1 MALFLP
7 GLAALAPQ
15 IPDSASFH
23 RFREGVPAEPPPIP
37 GGVMTVLR
45 AIFNAP
51 TWAWVVGIVVGLTV
65 GIWLALFLWRRR
77 SAIGHWLTTRDR
89 GVKIAMST
97 GAVLVLALL
106 FRGGQVSW
114 NFMQHDNAF
123 CVGCHIMEGPWNKFG
138 SDAGKHSALQCH
150 DCHQQS
156 LYASTR
162 QLVLWVANKPVE
174 IPPHAPV
181 PNARCESCHAKDQ
194 SEAWTRI
201 AQTAGHR
208 VHLESDSS
216 ALEKV
221 LCVTCHGKEVHA
233 FIPANETCGS
243 AGCHANLDIK
253 LGRMATQSTL
263 HCNQC
268 HQFTAEVPR
277 LATREDAADAM
288 QPGSRQ
294 CFSCHAM
301 RQVAGDFDPARDPH
315 NGTCGTCHNPHTQ
328 TTPAEAG
335 KTCSQCHADWQTV
348 PFHTGRAHG
357 QVGQQCLVCHNQHAA
372 RVDAS
377 DCVACHTSVTAR
389 FGTLRLRPP
398 LPFDTTRAL
407 RTSARDPEQ
416 PVPPSVGHFDGARPP
431 GPVAWPPRPAAAP
444 APAAEIEL
452 PGKGDTPPPELPA
465 PDPPTAAAEPSIAS
479 VDSFPHARHTR
490 LACITCHT
498 TGASSATLTF
508 VPPRGCQI
516 CHHQAPRSS
525 NCAACHR
532 PGDLAAIRALAVPIG
547 VKDREPR
554 VRSVGFAHQTHTE
567 LRCVTCHT
575 QPVSL
580 APAEGVRRCADC
592 HSDHHAAGRS
602 CAACHTG
609 PEIRTAHADDLAASH
624 QRCDACH
631 TASTVARFTPD
642 RLFCATCHAEQAK
655 DHYPSRECATC
666 HFLESPAELRR
677 RLTGPGRS

>member
-1 MALFLP
+1 MFAPL
-7 GLAALAPQ
+7 LAALTQ
-15 IPDSASFH
+15 QVPDSASFH
-23 RFREGVPAEPPPIP
+23 RFREGIPAEPPPIP

-45 AIFNAP
+45 AVFNAP
-51 TWAWVVGIVVGLTV
+51 AWAWAVGIVVGLAGGT
-65 GIWLALFLWRRR
+65 WLALFLWRRR
-77 SAIGHWLTTRDR
+77 RAIGHWLSTRDR
-89 GVKIAMST
+89 GVKIAMGT

-123 CVGCHIMEGPWNKFG
+123 CVGCHIMEGPWNKFAT
-138 SDAGKHSALQCH
+138 DAGKHSALQCH

-194 SEAWTRI
+194 PEAWSRI
-201 AQTAGHR
+201 VHTAGHR

-233 FIPANETCGS
+233 FIPASATCGS
-243 AGCHANLDIK
+243 AGCHGNLDIK
-253 LGRMATQSTL
+253 LGRMATQTTL

-288 QPGSRQ
+288 HPGSRQ

-301 RQVAGDFDPARDPH
+301 RELLTDFDPARDPH
-315 NGTCGTCHNPHTQ
+315 NGTCSTCHNPHTQ
-328 TTPAEAG
+328 ETPAEARA
-335 KTCSQCHADWQTV
+335 TCTQCHADWQKV

-377 DCVACHTSVTAR
+377 DCVACHTSVTER

-398 LPFDTTRAL
+398 LPFDTLRAL
-407 RTSARDPEQ
+407 RTSMRVPEA
-416 PVPPSVGHFDGARPP
+416 PGAPGSGHFDGARTP
-431 GPVAWPPRPAAAP
+431 GPVTWPAYQPAAP
-444 APAAEIEL
+444 VAEPVDP
-452 PGKGDTPPPELPA
+452 PGKGDIPPPELPA
-465 PDPPTAAAEPSIAS
+465 PDPPALTAASPISS
-479 VDSFPHARHTR
+479 VDSFPHTRHSR

-498 TGASSATLTF
+498 VGAEGGSLTF

-516 CHHQAPRSS
+516 CHHQAPQSS
-525 NCAACHR
+525 NCAACHQ

-547 VKDREPR
+547 VKDRDPR
-554 VRSVGFAHQTHTE
+554 VRTVGFAHQAHAE
-567 LRCVTCHT
+567 IRCVSCHT

-580 APAEGVRRCADC
+580 TPTEGVRRCADC
-592 HSDHHAAGRS
+592 HTDHHTAGRS

-609 PEIRTAHADDLAASH
+609 AELRTAHAGDLAASH

-631 TASTVARFTPD
+631 TASTVARLTPD
-642 RLFCATCHAEQAK
+642 RSFCLTCHTGQAA
-655 DHYPSRECATC
+655 DHYPRRECATC
-666 HFLESPAELRR
+666 HFLEPPAELRR
-677 RLTGPGRS
+677 RLTGTGGS